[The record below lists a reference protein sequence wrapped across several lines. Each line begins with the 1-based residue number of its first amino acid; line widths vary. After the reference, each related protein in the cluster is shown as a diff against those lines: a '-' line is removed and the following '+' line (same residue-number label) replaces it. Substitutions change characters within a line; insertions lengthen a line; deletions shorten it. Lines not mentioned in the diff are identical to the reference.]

1 MFKKKFRGL
10 KCMYVFVRGSD
21 LGLAQSPLYGQNF
34 TIDYEIILESPK
46 FSFLDRT
53 EYKCGVHYANV
64 TGVVHPKLKIII

>member
-53 EYKCGVHYANV
+53 EYKLHTCLHQQQW
-64 TGVVHPKLKIII
+64 IC